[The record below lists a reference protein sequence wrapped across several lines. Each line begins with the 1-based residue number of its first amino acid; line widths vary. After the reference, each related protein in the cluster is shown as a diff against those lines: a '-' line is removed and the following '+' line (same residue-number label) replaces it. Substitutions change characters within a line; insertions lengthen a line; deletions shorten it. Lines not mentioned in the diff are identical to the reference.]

1 VTKHSI
7 NYDIFVMIDIEGSTD
22 EQIRSAA
29 LDKLDLI
36 KSFLKNEGYHIG
48 EIIVEGESFGYNEN
62 P

>member
-1 VTKHSI
+1 
-7 NYDIFVMIDIEGSTD
+7 MIDIEGSTD